1 MVRNILAAATVLAF
15 SVTGISAG
23 TARAQE
29 ITADRLPLEG
39 VAAIV
44 NDSVISFSDVRQR
57 ARLLLMSLGGQ
68 QPTQEQIQQITGQA
82 LEQLI
87 DERLQLDKAAEYE
100 LVIDSD
106 EIDAAINDMASQS
119 GADSQTLR
127 TELIRAGVNPA
138 SLEEQMRAEIAWQR
152 VMSGLFG
159 TRIRVSDSQVD
170 DQIDRLRS
178 ALKKT
183 QYRVSEI
190 FLFAPDAESKEQANQ
205 AAVSIAEQLRAGAD
219 FRIAAQ
225 RLSSAPTAATGGDMG
240 WISVDDLAPELAAAV
255 EAAPGP
261 GLLDPIAVDDGIYLI
276 FVASKR
282 EPATATTKVDLIRLL
297 SPGPSDEPLLKA
309 MDRIKSCDDVQTVAN
324 TTQDVRAQPLE
335 DIDID
340 ELGPEGK
347 SLVEAA
353 EIGQPTPIFAAGKSL
368 ATMYVCRREEGAEA
382 IPSREDLKQSL
393 KGQELSMIS
402 ERELR
407 NLRREATILYR

>member
-15 SVTGISAG
+15 SFTGVAASA
-23 TARAQE
+23 AAAQE
-29 ITADRLPLEG
+29 ISADRLPLEG

-44 NDSVISFSDVRQR
+44 NDNVISFSDVRQR

-100 LVIDSD
+100 LEVDSD
-106 EIDAAINDMASQS
+106 EIDAAIGDMAAQS
-119 GADSQTLR
+119 GADAQTLR
-127 TELIRAGVNPA
+127 TELIRAGVNPQ

-152 VMSGLFG
+152 VMTGLYG
-159 TRIRVSDSQVD
+159 SRIRISDNQVD
-170 DQIDRLRS
+170 DQIERLRT
-178 ALKKT
+178 AAKKT

-190 FLFAPDAESKEQANQ
+190 FLFAPDEETKQQATD
-205 AAVSIAEQLRAGAD
+205 AATSIADQLRAGAD
-219 FRIAAQ
+219 FRVAAQ

-240 WISVDDLAPELAAAV
+240 WVSVDDLAPELATVV

-261 GLLDPIAVDDGIYLI
+261 GLLDPIPVENGVYLLYV
-276 FVASKR
+276 VAKR
-282 EPATATTKVDLIRLL
+282 EPAAATTKVDLIRLITQ
-297 SPGPSDEPLLKA
+297 GTSDAPLKAA
-309 MDRIKSCDDVQTVAN
+309 MDRITSCDDVQSVAN

-347 SLVEAA
+347 SLVQDA
-353 EIGQPTPIFAAGKSL
+353 EIGQPTPIFAAGKGL

-382 IPSREDLKQSL
+382 IPSREDLKQTL
-393 KGQELSMIS
+393 KGRELNMIS